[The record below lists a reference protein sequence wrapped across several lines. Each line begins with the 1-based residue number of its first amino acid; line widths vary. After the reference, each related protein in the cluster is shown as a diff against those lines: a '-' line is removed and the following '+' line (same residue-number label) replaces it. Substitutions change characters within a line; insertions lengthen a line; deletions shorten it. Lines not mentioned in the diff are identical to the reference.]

1 MKPGPSNGVK
11 GHIIVS
17 HITVCLYLVL
27 EDIILSETA
36 LFLIIFMV
44 NVEVRLLKHLVRISR
59 KQSFCN
65 NAVAHFNIFV
75 RF

>member
-36 LFLIIFMV
+36 LFLII
-44 NVEVRLLKHLVRISR
+44 LIILY
-59 KQSFCN
+59 
-65 NAVAHFNIFV
+65 
-75 RF
+75 